1 VLLGGLFKPIVVRTT
16 NEVVPPGGWR
26 AYRGEGY
33 DVELQALVAAQR
45 HAQESLRVTVVVSD
59 ARRFRVFET
68 DARRVPDAAVRSS
81 IVKHVCQ
88 APTPSRQSWTD
99 RKNDALAAIKK
110 GNYQPI
116 KDLITETTGIEAN
129 VVGGLVPHTK
139 PYPRARS
146 GVVNF
151 DPTAPFDGR
160 TFNRPER
167 AERQGDLPAPAFVIG
182 PAVLTS
188 PELLRTTVE
197 HEARHAHHHSEV
209 IKLIKEWRQ
218 SGVKRDFHDWLEKHK
233 SKIPKEIYWVAT
245 KQIGR
250 ERTKRAPAVASSGEE
265 TEFFSVLDSLT
276 NLVHYLPL
284 ERLLDLNSAEVGG
297 SMIPQLQDLA
307 ATYVKVDPIPAAAG
321 MDQLKRSLDAL
332 TEPKRRQ
339 AFCRMIERLPAG
351 KATHKLRAICG
362 P

>member
-1 VLLGGLFKPIVVRTT
+1 
-16 NEVVPPGGWR
+16 
-26 AYRGEGY
+26 
-33 DVELQALVAAQR
+33 
-45 HAQESLRVTVVVSD
+45 
-59 ARRFRVFET
+59 
-68 DARRVPDAAVRSS
+68 
-81 IVKHVCQ
+81 
-88 APTPSRQSWTD
+88 
-99 RKNDALAAIKK
+99 
-110 GNYQPI
+110 
-116 KDLITETTGIEAN
+116 
-129 VVGGLVPHTK
+129 VGGLVPHTK

-245 KQIGR
+245 KRSGESAR
-250 ERTKRAPAVASSGEE
+250 SAPRPWPPAVRKPSSSASW
-265 TEFFSVLDSLT
+265 T
-276 NLVHYLPL
+276 
-284 ERLLDLNSAEVGG
+284 A
-297 SMIPQLQDLA
+297 
-307 ATYVKVDPIPAAAG
+307 
-321 MDQLKRSLDAL
+321 
-332 TEPKRRQ
+332 
-339 AFCRMIERLPAG
+339 
-351 KATHKLRAICG
+351 
-362 P
+362 